1 MYVYIFILYVAAS
14 YSSITVFTPQY
25 ICFWACI
32 FKNANE
38 FNLNIYR
45 LAVYLR
51 L

>member
-1 MYVYIFILYVAAS
+1 MVAS
-14 YSSITVFTPQY
+14 GKPLQRYN
-25 ICFWACI
+25 CI
-32 FKNANE
+32 VSGAVND